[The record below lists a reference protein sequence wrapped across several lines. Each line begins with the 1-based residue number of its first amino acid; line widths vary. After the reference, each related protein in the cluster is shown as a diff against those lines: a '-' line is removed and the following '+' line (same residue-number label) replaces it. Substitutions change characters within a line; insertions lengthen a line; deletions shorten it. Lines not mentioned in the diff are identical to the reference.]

1 MQRLVSLAVLAVF
14 LFGGPCMAAETVDC
28 SERVFVPSADLPPGN
43 LNPNHWRAH
52 QAVGQGNI
60 PVALRYLEAAVA
72 DGAPYAASMLG
83 DYVERGVC
91 VRADARRALALYFKD
106 AARGD
111 EAGMLLAGLLLLNGH
126 AGVTEPAMAGELF
139 RAVTSRFPK
148 PKDEALASIRAV
160 IGPRPVPRELEE
172 AVAWADKLSDRP
184 AEEVV
189 AAARQLAAKSPP
201 EYEAACNLLYS
212 VKTPEGRL
220 ELGRLLLDERAGFP
234 EQAGYA
240 LRMIYDAAHRGN
252 REAMELLGRA
262 LVDRP
267 SLEDRQTGL
276 MWLIAAEEKG
286 AKVIDA
292 IREAESRLPAS
303 RVAFAHEQVR
313 HGLLVP
319 PRGQSDWQPNCA
331 ASSSS
336 WRAWS
341 FQ

>member
-1 MQRLVSLAVLAVF
+1 
-14 LFGGPCMAAETVDC
+14 MAAETVEC
-28 SERVFVPSADLPPGN
+28 SERVFVPSADQPPGT
-43 LNPNHWRAH
+43 LNQNHWRAH

-91 VRADARRALALYFKD
+91 VRADARRALVLYLKD

-111 EAGMLLAGLLLLNGH
+111 EAGMLLAGLLLLNGR

-148 PKDEALASIRAV
+148 PKNEALASIRAV
-160 IGPRPVPRELEE
+160 IGPRPVPRELED
-172 AVAWADKLSDRP
+172 AVAWADRLSDKP

-189 AAARQLAAKSPP
+189 AAARQLATKSPP
-201 EYEAACNLLYS
+201 EYEAACNLLYN

-234 EQAGYA
+234 DQAGYA
-240 LRMIYDAAHRGN
+240 LGLIYDVARKGSVD
-252 REAMELLGRA
+252 AMEFLGNSLIKRA
-262 LVDRP
+262 SMDDRE
-267 SLEDRQTGL
+267 SGL
-276 MWLIAAEEKG
+276 AWLIAAEAKG
-286 AKVIDA
+286 AAVAAI
-292 IREAESRLPAS
+292 IREAESKLPAS
-303 RVAFAHEQVR
+303 RVNFARQQVR
-313 HGLLVP
+313 NGILLP
-319 PRGQSDWQPNCA
+319 PRDQSYLPQPNCA